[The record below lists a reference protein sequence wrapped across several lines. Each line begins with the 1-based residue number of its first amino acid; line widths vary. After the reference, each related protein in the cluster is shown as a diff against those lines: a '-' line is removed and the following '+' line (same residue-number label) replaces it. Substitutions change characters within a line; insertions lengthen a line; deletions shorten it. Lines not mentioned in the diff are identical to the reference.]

1 MPMTP
6 SRQDS
11 HDEQMKSKSVTEDK
25 DPCIPACMT
34 TLILLQTKAS
44 EPMFAYVQPA

>member
-6 SRQDS
+6 PSQDS
-11 HDEQMKSKSVTEDK
+11 HDEQMKSKSITEDK

-34 TLILLQTKAS
+34 FLLLLQTKAS
-44 EPMFAYVQPA
+44 EPMFTFKD